1 MKIDPSHR
9 HLMFLMARDADQ
21 DGWTKVSAAVAG
33 LVEQIPGDLIEF
45 QPLEN
50 GGGNAR
56 LTEQGK
62 TVLNYT

>member
-1 MKIDPSHR
+1 MKIDPGHR
-9 HLMFLMARDADQ
+9 HLMLLMTRDADQ
-21 DGWTKVSAAVAG
+21 DGWAKVSAAVAG

-50 GGGNAR
+50 GGGKAR
-56 LTEQGK
+56 LTDQGK